1 MSQARPT
8 HLVSR
13 TAKAA
18 GFKLSTSSKVVGTLP
33 GITLD
38 DAVAAAVN
46 AAYEEG
52 LAAGQLPQAISQHE
66 AGMLA
71 WRAGAK
77 FGMLALAKQDVAFL
91 TDSMQEAAVKV
102 AVDLCVAER
111 DRLLD
116 VAAVSGKP
124 FGA

>member
-1 MSQARPT
+1 MSQAHPT

-13 TAKAA
+13 TAQRA
-18 GFKLSTSSKVVGTLP
+18 GFKVSAASQVVGTLT
-33 GITLD
+33 GITLH
-38 DAVAAAVN
+38 DAVTAAIQ

-66 AGMLA
+66 SGILA

-77 FGMLALAKQDVAFL
+77 FGMMALAKQDIAFL
-91 TDSMQEAAVKV
+91 SDSMLEAAVKV

-116 VAAVSGKP
+116 VATATGKP
-124 FGA
+124 FGV

>member
-1 MSQARPT
+1 MPQARPT

-18 GFKLSTSSKVVGTLP
+18 GFKLSTSTQVVGTLP

-77 FGMLALAKQDVAFL
+77 FGMLALAKQDIAFL
-91 TDSMQEAAVKV
+91 TDSMQEAVKV